1 MWSPNQISSSRTTTE
16 VIKETDVEVIQPP
29 RKFHYHRCGS
39 FIHVEVAQP
48 PLGDT
53 RGVEVA
59 QLPREHPG
67 AVEVAQPP
75 II

>member
-1 MWSPNQISSSRTTTE
+1 MWSPNQISSSTTTE

-39 FIHVEVAQP
+39 FIYVEVAQP
-48 PLGDT
+48 PLGDIW
-53 RGVEVA
+53 RVEVA
-59 QLPREHPG
+59 QLPRGHVG